1 MWSYSG
7 MRPRFQW
14 MICDSSATHG
24 TDSSRRFHTRADSP
38 TFAKDPVDLGERFLA
53 VEPVERLSDDDRVD
67 RSIGQ
72 RDRLGGALE
81 DLDAG
86 NGRLERGPHAR
97 NRLDRHD
104 LDAERSE
111 ETRHLAGARRE
122 VEHALARAEL
132 QHLDQMRDRGVG
144 VGGTAPLVG
153 LGPGAESRC
162 CRRVH
167 AHARISVSSQI
178 SVPS

>member
-24 TDSSRRFHTRADSP
+24 TDSSRRFHTSATPPPSRR
-38 TFAKDPVDLGERFLA
+38 T
-53 VEPVERLSDDDRVD
+53 
-67 RSIGQ
+67 RSISASAVSLSNQWNAWATMTASTEASGS
-72 RDRLGGALE
+72 GIASAVPSS

-97 NRLDRHD
+97 DRLDRHD
-104 LDAERSE
+104 LDAERQRGAGE
-111 ETRHLAGARRE
+111 LAGARRE
-122 VEHALARAEL
+122 VEHTLAGAEL

-144 VGGTAPLVG
+144 VRGTAPLVG
-153 LGPGAESRC
+153 LGPGAEPDAA
-162 CRRVH
+162 VGFD

-178 SVPS
+178 SVSS

>member
-1 MWSYSG
+1 

-14 MICDSSATHG
+14 MICDISATHG
-24 TDSSRRFHTRADSP
+24 TDSSRRFHTSATP
-38 TFAKDPVDLGERFLA
+38 PPVAKDPVDLGERFLA

-104 LDAERSE
+104 LDAERRE
-111 ETRHLAGARRE
+111 QPRHLARARCE
-122 VEHALARAEL
+122 VEHPLARAEPAAP
-132 QHLDQMRDRGVG
+132 DDAATAAVG
-144 VGGTAPLVG
+144 IGGPAPLVG
-153 LGPGAESRC
+153 RRRRRRTRC
-162 CRRVH
+162 R
-167 AHARISVSSQI
+167 ASG
-178 SVPS
+178 